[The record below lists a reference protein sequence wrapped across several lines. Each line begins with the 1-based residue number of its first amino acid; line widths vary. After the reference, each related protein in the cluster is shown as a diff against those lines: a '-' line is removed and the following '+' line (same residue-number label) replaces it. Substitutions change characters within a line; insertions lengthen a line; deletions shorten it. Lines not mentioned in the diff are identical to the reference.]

1 MDGIPLIYDVATDE
15 VATFKNTGEFD
26 NNQDS
31 YGNMQ
36 LVFSSAQSMDG
47 NKNYVKIPLKTF
59 TYNESKINDVEVVQF
74 TEMTTTEIVEKRNI
88 DEVLEQYDILLEENK
103 ILNNTVNELIDKYE
117 QSDDKQV
124 ISALKTTIIDL
135 RIQLGQ
141 GNVPSDFDDEFPFL
155 PII

>member
-15 VATFKNTGEFD
+15 VAKFKNTGEFD

-59 TYNESKINDVEVVQF
+59 SYNEVKILDSSETTF
-74 TEMTTTEIVEKRNI
+74 TEFETEEEIQERNL
-88 DEVLEQYDILLEENK
+88 DEVLEQYNILLAENK
-103 ILNNTVNELIDKYE
+103 ILNETVNALVGKYE
-117 QSDDKQV
+117 NSDDKQV
-124 ISALKTTIIDL
+124 IEAQKSTIINL

-141 GNVPSDFDDEFPFL
+141 GNTIADFSRDFPFL
-155 PII
+155 PLT